1 MKLFIRIHNAGRYLT
16 QYRAL
21 ADAELLAPVRGL
33 YERGISSMEEEYQTL
48 LEAEKILAESGF
60 SMEELAAEKSELYD
74 QLGRINQEIRSVKQ
88 EIKMCQEIQAHAE
101 TMQKDIEEAEQRR
114 ALEEGPLKKKASPG
128 GAEII
133 GCAIGMYL
141 RNANDR
147 NHTGQY
153 TATASPGR
161 SWCRFQSRCPAATPC
176 TC

>member
-88 EIKMCQEIQAHAE
+88 EIKMCHPYLWFFVATTSNSFHC
-101 TMQKDIEEAEQRR
+101 
-114 ALEEGPLKKKASPG
+114 
-128 GAEII
+128 
-133 GCAIGMYL
+133 CATNL
-141 RNANDR
+141 
-147 NHTGQY
+147 
-153 TATASPGR
+153 
-161 SWCRFQSRCPAATPC
+161 CK
-176 TC
+176 